1 MMMTITV
8 CVLSFNRAAY
18 LCESIES
25 ILMQTSRPQNILIFD
40 NGSKNDVHAAVE
52 PYLGNGVGWV
62 GTDVTHNHIWNF
74 KRAIASAS
82 TDYVMVMHDDD
93 RLCIDFIEKQIAFL
107 QAHPAVG
114 AVSCN
119 GYLMDESGKRNGR
132 LLRAGFV
139 DTDAEIFKCSAEV
152 AMIYANDGCIPF
164 SPLVYKTES
173 VKKIVLQEEFGK
185 VYDAVFLCDFADIEA
200 VAYQA
205 APLYECRIHDGQDSS
220 HFPADLMKKLEN
232 FLWTRKSSQEKD
244 ILSLH
249 KLLIRQHTARTMR
262 QILTS
267 LKHPGSGQS
276 IMASVSRVREENF
289 SVSAMFDI
297 CAQSVFKRLF
307 KTRLG

>member
-25 ILMQTSRPQNILIFD
+25 ILMQTIRPDKILIFD
-40 NGSKNDVHAAVE
+40 NGSKSDVHTAVE
-52 PYLGNGVGWV
+52 PYLGNGVNWV
-62 GTDVTHNHIWNF
+62 GTDLTHNHIWNF

-107 QAHPAVG
+107 QVHPAVG

-139 DTDAEIFKCSAEV
+139 DSDAEIFNCSAEV

-205 APLYECRIHDGQDSS
+205 VPLYECRIHDGQDSS
-220 HFPADLMKKLEN
+220 HFPSDLMKKLARFFWNRKCEN
-232 FLWTRKSSQEKD
+232 EQTIER
-244 ILSLH
+244 LH
-249 KLLIRQHTARTMR
+249 QLLIRQHTMQVLLRILDAFKDFKSGRMIFTEVRQVTDDRFSFGAAFNIVIRALAKRIFRARNT
-262 QILTS
+262 
-267 LKHPGSGQS
+267 
-276 IMASVSRVREENF
+276 
-289 SVSAMFDI
+289 
-297 CAQSVFKRLF
+297 
-307 KTRLG
+307 